1 MTYTP
6 INFRREFPEHWQL
19 SELERSFGALETSQ
33 GMLPLTDLS
42 LNGIV
47 RGLDYSLSLTQ
58 VFKNPYQQPL
68 EATYIFPL
76 PARAAVSA
84 FVMTTSQRRV
94 VGELQERGQART
106 NYNRAIAQGKQAAIA
121 EEERPE
127 TFTMRVGNI
136 PAGESVTI
144 ELTLQGP
151 LSCVDE
157 SAIFRFPLVV
167 APKYIP
173 GVVLDGENVGDG
185 TAQDT
190 DRVPD
195 ASRISPPVLLPG
207 YPNPVRLSIEF
218 ELESDLFQVDELEST
233 LELFLDDRNKT
244 KLVYLPQPGGINH
257 DFVLRFPFGKDK
269 LRSNLEIQPL
279 EEGKSVFCMTFVPPA
294 GLTAKVH
301 PKQVVV
307 LLDRSGSM
315 EGWKMGAARRTCAR
329 IIDSFKPEDK
339 FSLIAFDDSCDEIRP
354 AGYPIGMIPASDR
367 NRYHYGLAL
376 QTVEARGG
384 TEILSA
390 LQTAIAAL
398 SVSDQAAVEPAGKL
412 RGVRAYNPSQDDPNI
427 EKHIILVTDGQVGNE
442 REVVRYLAKNAAPKN
457 IKVSTVGIDQAVN
470 AEFLEDMAKATNGLA
485 QVVLSEEE
493 LDRSMTSLCRRIGSP
508 VLSGIQLVGANVS
521 ELVFQHNDVYPGIA
535 TRIYGVLNGAV
546 PASLEISATQAD
558 GKPYRA
564 SLKPVVVGQRLGAL
578 RSLWARERLLQFE
591 HDLNV
596 GKSCA
601 LSAAQITEFSLK
613 YGVLCRY
620 TAFLAVDHERELP
633 KDSGEMIQVV
643 QAVETPAGWS
653 EQVVG
658 RGGSSM
664 FGSVSKKM
672 VSQAAP
678 VCVPEPEF
686 QEELCEPEYEIAPCA
701 SMEVLHDEFADL
713 GCEPEYECAPMMQAG
728 SAPMECIDDAGYSS
742 VECESAPK
750 ACPAP
755 APAMA
760 MPKMEVPDR
769 CEKDAPSA
777 QSASCFELRE
787 ESSVKERREAEAPK
801 KAKRQRAASA
811 ESADWEQVRE
821 LLKRI
826 VQWLAKATSL
836 ESDLDG
842 LTELLAQLKPSLEM
856 AIGNEE
862 DRLSHILS
870 LSELG
875 ALKSELQTWIDD
887 VEKRL
892 ETVAPKAAS
901 STGDRKKSFW
911 T

>member
-6 INFRREFPEHWQL
+6 INFRREFPEHWKL
-19 SELERSFGALETSQ
+19 SELERSFGALETAQ

-47 RGLDYSLSLTQ
+47 RGLDYSVNLTQ

-94 VGELQERGQART
+94 VGELQERGQARA
-106 NYNRAIAQGKQAAIA
+106 NYDRAIAQGKQAAIA

-233 LELFLDDRNKT
+233 LELFLDDRNQT

-279 EEGKSVFCMTFVPPA
+279 EEGKSVFCMTFVPPT

-354 AGYPIGMIPASDR
+354 AGYPNGLIQASDR
-367 NRYHYGLAL
+367 NRYQYGLAL
-376 QTVEARGG
+376 QSVEARGG
-384 TEILSA
+384 TEILAA

-398 SVSDQAAVEPAGKL
+398 SGNGQAVAVEPAGKL
-412 RGVRAYNPSQDDPNI
+412 RGVRAFNPSQDDPNI

-508 VLSGIQLVGANVS
+508 VLCGIQVVGTNVS
-521 ELVFQHNDVYPGIA
+521 DLVFQHNDVYPGIA
-535 TRIYGVLNGAV
+535 TRIYGVLKGGV

-558 GKPYRA
+558 GTPFRA
-564 SLKPVVVGQRLGAL
+564 NLKPAAVGQRLGAL

-591 HDLNV
+591 HELNV
-596 GKSCA
+596 GQSGA
-601 LSAAQITEFSLK
+601 LSASQMTEFSLK

-643 QAVETPAGWS
+643 QAVETPAGWA

-658 RGGSSM
+658 RRSSSM

-678 VCVPEPEF
+678 VCMP
-686 QEELCEPEYEIAPCA
+686 EPEYEIELCA
-701 SMEVLHDEFADL
+701 SMESLDEEYVDL
-713 GCEPEYECAPMMQAG
+713 GFEPEPECAPMMQAC
-728 SAPMECIDDAGYSS
+728 SAPMECLDDDGGYSNA
-742 VECESAPK
+742 ECESAPK

-755 APAMA
+755 AMA
-760 MPKMEVPDR
+760 MPKMEVADR

-777 QSASCFELRE
+777 QSAPAFELRE
-787 ESSVKERREAEAPK
+787 ESSVKERRKEEAPK
-801 KAKRQRAASA
+801 KAKRQQAALPASV
-811 ESADWEQVRE
+811 DWDQVRE
-821 LLKRI
+821 LLKRL
-826 VQWLAKATSL
+826 VEWLAKAASL
-836 ESDLDG
+836 ESDLDE
-842 LTELLAQLKPSLEM
+842 LTELLAQLEPSLEM
-856 AIGNEE
+856 AIGSQE
-862 DRLSHILS
+862 DRLAQILS
-870 LSELG
+870 HLEIG
-875 ALKSELQTWIDD
+875 ALKSALQTWIDD

-901 STGDRKKSFW
+901 STGDRKQSFW

>member
-6 INFRREFPEHWQL
+6 INFRREFPEHWKL
-19 SELERSFGALETSQ
+19 SELERSFGALETAQ
-33 GMLPLTDLS
+33 GMLPLTDLG

-47 RGLDYSLSLTQ
+47 RGLDYSVSLTQ
-58 VFKNPYQQPL
+58 VFKNPYAQPL

-94 VGELQERGQART
+94 VGELQERGQARA
-106 NYNRAIAQGKQAAIA
+106 NYDRAISQGKQAAIA

-354 AGYPIGMIPASDR
+354 AGYPNGLIQASDR
-367 NRYHYGLAL
+367 NRYQYGLAL
-376 QTVEARGG
+376 QSVEARGG
-384 TEILSA
+384 TEILAA

-398 SVSDQAAVEPAGKL
+398 SGNGQAAAEPDGKL
-412 RGVRAYNPSQDDPNI
+412 RGVRAFNPSQDDPNI

-470 AEFLEDMAKATNGLA
+470 AVFLEDMAKATNGLA

-508 VLSGIQLVGANVS
+508 VLSGIQLVGANAS

-535 TRIYGVLNGAV
+535 TRIYGVLKGAV

-558 GKPYRA
+558 GKPFQA
-564 SLKPVVVGQRLGAL
+564 DLKPVAVGQRLGAL
-578 RSLWARERLLQFE
+578 RSLWGRERLLQFE
-591 HDLNV
+591 HELNV
-596 GKSCA
+596 GKSGA

-643 QAVETPAGWS
+643 QAVETPAGWA

-658 RGGSSM
+658 RRSSSM

-678 VCVPEPEF
+678 VCAPEPEF

-701 SMEVLHDEFADL
+701 SMEVLRDEFADF
-713 GCEPEYECAPMMQAG
+713 EPEPECVPMMEAC
-728 SAPMECIDDAGYSS
+728 SAPMECLDDDAGYSN
-742 VECESAPK
+742 VDCEAAPK

-755 APAMA
+755 APAM
-760 MPKMEVPDR
+760 PKMEVADR
-769 CEKDAPSA
+769 SQKDSPSA
-777 QSASCFELRE
+777 QSSLSFDLRQ
-787 ESSVKERREAEAPK
+787 ESSDKERRKEEAPK
-801 KAKRQRAASA
+801 KAKRQQAAPP
-811 ESADWEQVRE
+811 ESVDWDQVRE
-821 LLKRI
+821 LLKR
-826 VQWLAKATSL
+826 VVEWLAKAASL
-836 ESDLDG
+836 ESDLDE
-842 LTELLAQLKPSLEM
+842 LTELVAQLKPSLEV
-856 AIGNEE
+856 AIGIEE

-870 LSELG
+870 IPEIG
-875 ALKSELQTWIDD
+875 ALKSELQSWIDD

-892 ETVAPKAAS
+892 ETVAPKAAD
-901 STGDRKKSFW
+901 STGDRKQSFW